1 MLNGEKTFNG
11 TDESSHGGLSVNVS
25 NTERII
31 SAVAGGLILYH
42 TIKKH
47 KAGSLLLLGGGY
59 LLYRAVTGHCSVYA
73 MREERPQGSKNIN
86 IRTSVVVNRPRSE
99 VYSFWRH
106 LENLPLFMKHLE
118 SVREIDDRTSSWV
131 AKLPGGLGMLHWNAE
146 IVKDVKDSELSWR
159 SLPDASVENAGKVNF
174 SDTPSRGT
182 RIDVMITYRAP
193 LGMIG
198 EEVSR
203 MMTPATRHSIRK
215 DIVGFK
221 HFMENVSV

>member
-1 MLNGEKTFNG
+1 MFNGEKTLNG
-11 TDESSHGGLSVNVS
+11 TEESTHGGSFVNVS
-25 NTERII
+25 RPERII
-31 SAVAGGLILYH
+31 SAIAGGLLLYH
-42 TIKKH
+42 TIRKH

-59 LLYRAVTGHCSVYA
+59 LAYRAMTGHCPVYA
-73 MREERPQGSKNIN
+73 MRDERSHGPKNIN
-86 IRTSVVVNRPRSE
+86 IRTSVVVNRPRYE

-146 IVKDVKDSELSWR
+146 IVKDVKDSEISWK
-159 SLPDASVENAGKVNF
+159 SLPDASIENAGKVNF
-174 SDTPSRGT
+174 TDTPSKGT

-193 LGMIG
+193 LGSIG

-203 MMTPATRHSIRK
+203 LLTPATRHSIRK

-221 HFMENVSV
+221 HVMENVGV